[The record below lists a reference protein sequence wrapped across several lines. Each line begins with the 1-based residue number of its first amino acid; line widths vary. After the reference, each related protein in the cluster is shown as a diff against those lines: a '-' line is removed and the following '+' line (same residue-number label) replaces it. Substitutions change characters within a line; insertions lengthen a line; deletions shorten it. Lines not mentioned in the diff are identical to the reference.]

1 MSQVLFS
8 GGDGNGVYSEDCT
21 ATANDILKGKTALF
35 NGSDDEVVEGTLELT
50 GTAVDNQVLAG
61 KTYYSTDAHTKRTGT
76 IQSQPGWT
84 PIPSTAQQILDC
96 KGKYMTENVVIPAF
110 IMPSA
115 NVIKAGATVSIYGQS
130 VTGTWEGYSP
140 TTEYFWKAT
149 PGGNSNI
156 GGLVGTGNLGF
167 GSLGQVYSNSNASDN
182 KLSTPTMINLR
193 KYSRIFVHIN
203 KSEPFEDAGVAIYA
217 RYANGQRALM
227 RSFIHYSTD
236 GAFYYYDYN
245 ASWWATLELVFT
257 RQGTGLWQWGIQY
270 IE

>member
-1 MSQVLFS
+1 MGLVLVT
-8 GGDGNGVYSEDCT
+8 GGSENIGISDECT
-21 ATANDILKGKTALF
+21 ATKGDILKGKTAIS
-35 NGSDDEVVEGTLELT
+35 NDSDDEVVEGTLELT
-50 GTAVDNQVLAG
+50 GNATKDHVLAN
-61 KTYYSTDAHTKRTGT
+61 KSFYNTDAHTKETGN
-76 IQSQPGWT
+76 IQSMAGGKKT
-84 PIPSTAQQILDC
+84 PTTSQQTVSC
-96 KGKYMTENVVIPAF
+96 AKKYMTSDIVIPGFTLPDA
-110 IMPSA
+110 S
-115 NVIKAGATVSIYGQS
+115 VIKKGTTVKIYDKS
-130 VTGTWEGYSP
+130 VVGTWEGYSP

-156 GGLVGTGNLGF
+156 GGLVGTGSLGF

-182 KLSTPTMINLR
+182 TLSTPKMINLR

-203 KSEPFEDAGVAIYA
+203 KSEPYEDAGVAIYA
-217 RYANGQRALM
+217 KYANGQRALM
-227 RSFIHYSTD
+227 RSFTHYSTN

>member
-1 MSQVLFS
+1 MSQILFS

-130 VTGTWEGYSP
+130 VTGTWEGYTP
-140 TTEYFWKAT
+140 TTTYFWNSGNV
-149 PGGNSNI
+149 GGV
-156 GGLVGTGNLGF
+156 VGKGQLGF
-167 GSLGQVYSNSNASDN
+167 GSLGQVYSNDSSQVSNTLTTPSMIDLRRYTHVFVDIAKSSAFSSASVEIYRIDSSGKSRLLCTFYTTSGSYTRMSYQYDASRQG
-182 KLSTPTMINLR
+182 KL
-193 KYSRIFVHIN
+193 K
-203 KSEPFEDAGVAIYA
+203 
-217 RYANGQRALM
+217 
-227 RSFIHYSTD
+227 
-236 GAFYYYDYN
+236 
-245 ASWWATLELVFT
+245 LVFT
-257 RQGTGLWQWGIQY
+257 QQGTGILTWGVQAV
-270 IE
+270 